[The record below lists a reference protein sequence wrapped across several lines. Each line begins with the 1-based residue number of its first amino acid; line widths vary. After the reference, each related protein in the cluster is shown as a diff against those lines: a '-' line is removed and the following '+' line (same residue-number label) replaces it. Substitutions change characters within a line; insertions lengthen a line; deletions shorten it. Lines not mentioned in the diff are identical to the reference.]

1 MESFYF
7 IILAIAIVILILIL
21 SVIGWM
27 MTKNVSVQKFPGITN
42 TCPDY
47 WTIDVEGNCQRPSVG
62 KMNRGT
68 WNIANTS
75 PATDEF
81 TDATKTPGSNGTGT
95 AFNSSDSGWGVD
107 ICKKQKWAQTYGV
120 KWDTVTNSNAVC

>member
-47 WTIDVEGNCQRPSVG
+47 WTIDVEGKCQRPDVG

-68 WNIANTS
+68 WS
-75 PATDEF
+75 ATADEF
-81 TDATKTPGSNGTGT
+81 TDATKTPGTSEI
-95 AFNSSDSGWGVD
+95 AFNSSDNGWGVD

-120 KWDTVTNSNAVC
+120 KWDTITNSNAVC